1 MISRRNIRVKV
12 MQILYALETAE
23 TQLTSQEAARRLIDQ
38 HLDQSEAI
46 YTYLLYFL
54 TEVAHY
60 ARTDAQIRASKL
72 LPTPEDLNVNT
83 KIAENKWVKYLQEH
97 PVFQQKMKKAL
108 LENIIDMD
116 LVKKIYHQLIDL
128 DVYRF
133 YIIAAERD
141 EKEEKEILSYIF
153 HELMMKNEE
162 FDQHMEDNFPHWPD
176 DRDMMSVLINNFFQK
191 PAGIDFNAI
200 VPEEKRAYA
209 AELLFT
215 AYEKKSYCQELI
227 TPKLQHWD
235 PDRIAVIDM
244 ILMIMAICEF
254 LYFPTIPTKVTINEY
269 IDIAKAYSTP
279 QSGQFVNGIL
289 DNVLKDLEAQEK
301 IQKTD
306 QARN

>member
-12 MQILYALETAE
+12 MQILYALESAD
-23 TQLTSQEAARRLIDQ
+23 TQLVSKEAARRLTDQ
-38 HLDQSEAI
+38 QLDQSEAI
-46 YTYLLYFL
+46 YIYLLYFL
-54 TEVAHY
+54 GEVAHY
-60 ARTDAQIRASKL
+60 AKTDAQIRASKL
-72 LPTPEDLNVNT
+72 LPTPEDLHVNT
-83 KIAENKWVKYLQEH
+83 KIADNKWVKYLREH
-97 PVFQQKMKKAL
+97 PVFQQKIKRTHVDAL
-108 LENIIDMD
+108 IDTD
-116 LVKKIYHQLIDL
+116 LVKKIYHQLIEL

-133 YIIAAERD
+133 YIIAAER
-141 EKEEKEILSYIF
+141 EESEEKEILAYIF

-162 FDQHMEDNFPHWPD
+162 FDQHMEDVFTHWPD

-191 PAGIDFNAI
+191 PTGIDFSLI
-200 VPEEKRAYA
+200 IPEEKREYA

-215 AYEKKSYCQELI
+215 AYEKRAYCKDLI
-227 TPKLQHWD
+227 TPRLEHWD
-235 PDRIAVIDM
+235 PERIAAIDM

-279 QSGQFVNGIL
+279 QSGQFINGIL
-289 DNVLKDLEAQEK
+289 DNVLKDLEAREK